1 MASDRAARLLRK
13 REHPRQASALELFF
27 DLAFI
32 LGLTLLSRRLFDDLT
47 WGNTLETLILF
58 AGAYWIWIATAWATD
73 WYNPNEPI
81 IQGLVLCI
89 MFVGLVM
96 VAAVPGAFGAH
107 GFIFAGAYVLVHLG
121 RGVLLFSLLRGHP
134 LQRRSLLV
142 LIWFVIS
149 GVPWMVGA
157 FRPETERVV
166 LWLVALAIDYGIA
179 WLGWPTPGLGRVPD
193 ENLRNVGEHLSERYQ
208 QVFIIALGEVIL
220 VSGLAYAAAGITPL
234 RTLAF
239 GLAFLNVVLLW
250 RGYLIPGD
258 LRIGGILDQNR
269 PRLAVSVALC
279 HAMVIAGTLLTAVG
293 NEVLVTEPLSEPQ
306 SAWVMLIVGGA
317 ALFLIAR
324 ILYHVAVFHRLPWPG
339 LVGLAILGLL
349 SPVLLLLHPMG
360 ISAVSNVALFGAV
373 AVDIYLIRRAVRE
386 GRISAPPG
394 EDPLTLDG
402 GEGKR

>member
-1 MASDRAARLLRK
+1 MAGNLAARLLRK

-27 DLAFI
+27 DLSFI
-32 LGLTLLSRRLFDDLT
+32 LGLTLLSRRLFGDLS
-47 WGNTLETLILF
+47 WGNTVETLILF
-58 AGAYWIWIATAWATD
+58 AGTYWIWIATAWATD

-81 IQGLVLCI
+81 IRGLVLAI

-96 VAAVPGAFGAH
+96 VSAIPSAFGEH

-121 RGVLLFSLLRGHP
+121 RGALLFTLLRGHV

-142 LIWFVIS
+142 LIWFLIS
-149 GVPWMVGA
+149 GVPWLVGA
-157 FRPETERVV
+157 FQPESARVA

-179 WLGWPTPGLGRVPD
+179 WLGWPTPGLGRVPE

-220 VSGLAYAAAGITPL
+220 INGLTYASAGITPL
-234 RTLAF
+234 RTFAF
-239 GLAFLNVVLLW
+239 GLAFVNVVLLW
-250 RGYLIPGD
+250 RGYLIPGG

-279 HAMVIAGTLLTAVG
+279 HALVIAGTLLTAVG
-293 NEVLVTEPLSEPQ
+293 NEVLITEPFSEPRGE
-306 SAWVMLIVGGA
+306 WVMLIVGGA
-317 ALFLIAR
+317 ALFLIGRFMFHVSVFRR
-324 ILYHVAVFHRLPWPG
+324 IPWPG

-360 ISAVSNVALFGAV
+360 ISLVTNFALFGAV
-373 AVDIYLIRRAVRE
+373 AVDVFLLRRAVRE
-386 GRISAPPG
+386 GRAPTPP
-394 EDPLTLDG
+394 EDTL
-402 GEGKR
+402 